1 MLKANNN
8 YDLFNSF
15 EQLSLTTASSSSA
28 HSANGKA
35 ANSLY
40 TNLVASTLSDEIARK
55 SQNVTDCVPVPTSE
69 HVAEIVGRQGLCAC
83 ALNTYK
89 SQYFRHFFFGMV

>member
-15 EQLSLTTASSSSA
+15 EQLSLTTASSSS
-28 HSANGKA
+28 HSANAKA
-35 ANSLY
+35 ASSLY

-69 HVAEIVGRQGLCAC
+69 HVAEIVGRQGLC
-83 ALNTYK
+83 LLI
-89 SQYFRHFFFGMV
+89 